1 MSLSLALITDPSHSH
16 SHSHSHLLADL
27 RSATSTQ
34 LPELTLQNVQNI
46 IENFTEILLRNL
58 IIKLYAGFLMLVS
71 VTRALY

>member
-16 SHSHSHLLADL
+16 SHLLALADL

-46 IENFTEILLRNL
+46 IENFIEILLRNL